1 MAKDANAG
9 KAASTTAKKAAPR
22 GVGVPSREAGAKELT
37 VLATKVGNDRVGDL
51 VKDATQRRDALLAH
65 ILQRLGALKGA
76 QSAELRAMSD
86 RRVWFDE
93 VARGQTGFALPD
105 AGRWREPALLYRRA
119 AEALCGGDI
128 GRGAD
133 LLRRAADAE
142 AAAFASMPGQV
153 DLPTSERQ
161 AARAPTEAMS
171 AHDGETCPVTH
182 APSLFKL
189 ADSVIRIA
197 DRAPEV
203 AHPRQHR
210 RKAWWQNEEEDDEAK
225 ADAGTTSRTG
235 AAAAA
240 SDKERASKEAADKA
254 ASARPAAERDPAEQV
269 AQESAAP
276 SKQEP
281 TSAAKAA
288 SDEEAA
294 ARAARKAR
302 AADAARDM
310 ARAVSDPEKA
320 AADAPQ
326 EQLALAAA
334 KANADAASASRAG
347 KKGPRG

>member
-1 MAKDANAG
+1 MAKDANARN
-9 KAASTTAKKAAPR
+9 AASATAKKAGPR
-22 GVGVPSREAGAKELT
+22 GGGGASREAGAKELAA
-37 VLATKVGNDRVGDL
+37 LAAKVGNDRVADL
-51 VKDATQRRDALLAH
+51 VKDGSQKRDALLAH

-105 AGRWREPALLYRRA
+105 AGRWRDPALLYRRA

-153 DLPTSERQ
+153 ELPAAERQ
-161 AARAPTEAMS
+161 AAHAPSAAMS

-182 APSLFKL
+182 APALFKL

-197 DRAPEV
+197 DRAPDV
-203 AHPRQHR
+203 AHPRQNR

-225 ADAGTTSRTG
+225 ADAATKTG
-235 AAAAA
+235 ATAST
-240 SDKERASKEAADKA
+240 SDKERAAKEATDKA
-254 ASARPAAERDPAEQV
+254 AATRPPAERAPAEQ
-269 AQESAAP
+269 ADKDAAAP

-288 SDEEAA
+288 SDDESA

-302 AADAARDM
+302 AAEAARDM
-310 ARAVSDPEKA
+310 ARAVSEPERA

-326 EQLALAAA
+326 DQLALAAA
-334 KANADAASASRAG
+334 KANAEATRARPAG
-347 KKGPRG
+347 RKGPRG